1 MRFFSKRAFDL
12 FLEIRFN
19 AQGIPY
25 FRFTNRKTGDCV
37 YLRKIVNLTGLI
49 LFFLLTGTR
58 IVSENHERSK
68 LFIIDASGSMN
79 EYLGIYQKIH
89 LAKKHVS
96 RYISALPAETE
107 IGFIAYGN
115 RVPGC
120 SSSRLYEPLQRENH
134 DAFKNRLFGL
144 TPSGATPLAES
155 IRIAGNLI
163 SQRKKETEIIL
174 ITDGAE
180 SCYGDPKKE
189 IQTLKQQGIYFKFHI
204 LGLGLKPDEERK
216 MKILAEESDGKYFGI
231 EDDSFFY
238 TALDSLKNQA
248 VTIIEKNRKD
258 SPREPNSDLMVWFEK
273 IRKDRE
279 SDSKTTYT
287 IDFGFKTG
295 NNPKNCVVF
304 HLRRKGNSSRQSL
317 GPKRISSPENL
328 IFSESSCFDVS
339 ESKGTITFEIPK
351 QTPLTGVLELWDMAG
366 VPSPLGIS
374 NEEEFH

>member
-1 MRFFSKRAFDL
+1 MRFFSKRVFDL
-12 FLEIRFN
+12 FLETRFN
-19 AQGIPY
+19 VQGILY
-25 FRFTNRKTGDCV
+25 VRFTNRKFGHRV
-37 YLRKIVNLTGLI
+37 YLRKIVNFTGIVLS
-49 LFFLLTGTR
+49 FLLTGTY
-58 IVSENHERSK
+58 IASENHERSK
-68 LFIIDASGSMN
+68 LFIVDASGSMN

-96 RYISALPAETE
+96 RFISTLPTETE

-134 DAFKNRLFGL
+134 DTFKNRLFSL

-174 ITDGAE
+174 ITDGVE
-180 SCYGDPKKE
+180 GCYGDPKKE
-189 IQTLKQQGIYFKFHI
+189 LQTLKQQGIYFKFHI

-216 MKILAEESDGKYFGI
+216 MKILAEEGNGKYFGI
-231 EDDSFFY
+231 EDDSSFY
-238 TALDSLKNQA
+238 TALDSLKNQTA
-248 VTIIEKNRKD
+248 TVIEKNRKD
-258 SPREPNSDLMVWFEK
+258 SLREPNGDLMVWFEK
-273 IRKDRE
+273 IRKDQE

-287 IDFGFKTG
+287 IDFGFKAR

-304 HLRRKGNSSRQSL
+304 NLKQKANSSRQSL

-339 ESKGTITFEIPK
+339 ESKGAITIEIPK
-351 QTPLTGVLELWDMAG
+351 RTSLIGVLELWDMAG
-366 VPSPLGIS
+366 IPSPLGIS